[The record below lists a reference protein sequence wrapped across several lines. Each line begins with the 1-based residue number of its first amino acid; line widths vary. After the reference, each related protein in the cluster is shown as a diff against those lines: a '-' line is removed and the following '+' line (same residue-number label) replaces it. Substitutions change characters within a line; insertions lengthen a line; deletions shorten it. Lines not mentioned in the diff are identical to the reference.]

1 MHHRTGAMVA
11 AALLL
16 TSCASM
22 IDKPLASM
30 VGQPIDAAISR
41 FGFPTEEKT
50 IAGHKVYRW
59 VRNRSLQGNAMSC
72 ELNYEV
78 DGAGT
83 ITRYSWEGQLA
94 ACQF

>member
-1 MHHRTGAMVA
+1 MHYRTRAVSVA
-11 AALLL
+11 AFLL
-16 TSCASM
+16 TSCATT

-30 VGQPIDAAISR
+30 VGQPIDSAISR

-59 VRNRSLQGNAMSC
+59 VRNRAFQGNSMSC

-78 DGAGT
+78 NDQGT
-83 ITRYSWEGQLA
+83 ITHYSWQGQFA